1 MDALKYISPPVLL
14 YQTVKKQIDLKKKN
28 EKVPTLLLS
37 SGMIDAAENFVTSLL
52 IAFVVMIILYVYCFI
67 KFAQR
72 GKIMSAGGVPRGW
85 GRSIITVVHIL
96 FNAPL
101 YAIYSMLQ
109 LYIPNI
115 GSIHPNAYKQVMGIK

>member
-28 EKVPTLLLS
+28 KKDPTLLQA
-37 SGMIDAAENFVTSLL
+37 GYKEAAETFVTYLL
-52 IAFVVMIILYVYCFI
+52 IQIVVMIILYVYCFR

-72 GKIMSAGGVPRGW
+72 GKILSAGGVPRGW
-85 GRSIITVVHIL
+85 GRSIITVLHIL
-96 FNAPL
+96 VNAPM
-101 YAIYSMLQ
+101 YAIYSMLE

-115 GSIHPNAYKQVMGIK
+115 GSIHPNAYKQVLGIK